1 MTQSSA
7 DTVGVDISKDFL
19 DTNIHPSGEAR
30 RFAND
35 AKGHRALIAWLATRP
50 VQRVVFE
57 ATGAYHRAFE
67 RTLAAAGLPMAK
79 INPRQARR
87 FAEAVGKLAKTD
99 TIDAAMLARFGALLT
114 PPTREPVSQTLDE
127 MKELHNARQALVKD
141 RTAILNRQ
149 KQMRNTIL
157 KRLAAQRLKQ
167 IDSQLKAIDNAL
179 EGLRDSDTALKARFD
194 ILLSIPGIGATTAFA
209 MLIEMPEIGTL
220 ENSQAASLAG
230 LAPVARDSGKWSGKR
245 SIRGGRANLR
255 QAIYMPALVATRF
268 NPDFKAKYQAMI
280 AAGKPAKVAIV
291 TIMRKL
297 VVLANALLKAGR
309 NWQPKAA

>member
-1 MTQSSA
+1 MTQTTA

-19 DTNIHPSGEAR
+19 DANIHPAGETR

-35 AKGHRALIAWLATRP
+35 AKGHRGFVTWLEGRP

-57 ATGAYHRAFE
+57 ATGAYHRDFE
-67 RTLAAAGLPMAK
+67 RALAAAGLPAAK

-87 FAEAVGKLAKTD
+87 FAEAIGKLAKTD

-114 PPTREPVSQTLDE
+114 PQTREPISQILDE

-141 RTAILNRQ
+141 RTAALNRQ
-149 KQMRNTIL
+149 KQMRIAIL
-157 KRLAAQRLKQ
+157 KRLVTQRLRQ
-167 IDSQLKAIDNAL
+167 IDGQIKAIDAAL
-179 EGLRDSDTALKARFD
+179 EALRDRDTDLKARFD

-209 MLIEMPEIGTL
+209 MLIEMPELGTL
-220 ENSQAASLAG
+220 ESPQAASLAG

-245 SIRGGRANLR
+245 HIRGGRANLR

-268 NPDFKAKYQAMI
+268 NPDFKTKYQAMI
-280 AAGKPAKVAIV
+280 AAGKMPKVAIV
-291 TIMRKL
+291 AIMRKL

-309 NWQPKAA
+309 NWHPKAD